1 MSRLVSRRTPTTGRT
16 RLTTDRLAR
25 IMGTTLVGMGT
36 LHFLVPKPFDE
47 IIPEEIPADPRTLTY
62 ASGVAEIGI
71 GAGLLVPRTRR
82 PAGAAATALFVAVY
96 PANINMVRL
105 WWHKPAVY
113 RAVAIGRLPLQFP
126 LIWAGIRIW
135 RKG

>member
-47 IIPEEIPADPRTLTY
+47 IIPEEIPADPRT
-62 ASGVAEIGI
+62 AGVAEAVRG
-71 GAGLLVPRTRR
+71 GEHGEHPGPRPRR
-82 PAGAAATALFVAVY
+82 ARQRGWGSGGSARSPLAKRGTAPAERGGTVL
-96 PANINMVRL
+96 
-105 WWHKPAVY
+105 
-113 RAVAIGRLPLQFP
+113 
-126 LIWAGIRIW
+126 
-135 RKG
+135 